1 MKLYSYIVV
10 SDTGFAPNPYHG
22 FCTLACCKPRIR
34 KTASEGDWV
43 VGLTPKPRGHQLIFA
58 MKIQETMLM
67 NEYWLDTRF
76 ARKRPDFKSDL
87 GSRGDNIYE
96 PMPDGSFRQH
106 RSWHSMRDERQSSI
120 SYKRFIDVENP
131 KTKEHDLR
139 ISKRVLIA
147 SEFVYFGTTDAVELP
162 RALREALA
170 VGIGHRSNFPPEIIS
185 FWQSFIATQPRGIQC
200 NESHALMANR
210 QCCLPPSKTAGR
222 PCSCR

>member
-1 MKLYSYIVV
+1 MKLYSYVVV

-43 VGLTPKPRGHQLIFA
+43 AGLTPKSRGHKLIYA

-67 NEYWLDTRF
+67 DEYWHDMRF
-76 ARKRPDFKSDL
+76 AHKRPDFKMDL
-87 GSRGDNIYE
+87 DSRGDNIYE

-106 RSWHSMRDERQSSI
+106 RSWHSVRDKRQPSN

-131 KTKEHDLR
+131 KTKDHDLR

-147 SEFVYFGTTDAVELP
+147 SEFVYFGSNDAVELP
-162 RALREALA
+162 HALREALA
-170 VGIGHRSNFPPEIIS
+170 VGIGHKSDFPLEIITL
-185 FWQSFIATQPRGIQC
+185 WQDFIATQPRGIQC
-200 NESHALMANR
+200 NASHVVMANR
-210 QCCLPPSKTAGR
+210 QCCPPPLKAGGR
-222 PCSCR
+222 PGKCQ